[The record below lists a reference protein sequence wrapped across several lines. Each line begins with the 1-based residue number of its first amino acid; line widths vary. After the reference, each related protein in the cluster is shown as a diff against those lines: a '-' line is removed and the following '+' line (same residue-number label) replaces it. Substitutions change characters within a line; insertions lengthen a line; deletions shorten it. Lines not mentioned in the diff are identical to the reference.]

1 MVGLTQK
8 KTLSMKMHD
17 PMPTRTNRPSGFTLI
32 ELLVVIAIIAI
43 LASMLLP
50 ALSRAKSLAQR
61 TACVNNMRQITLAI
75 VMYTMDHEGEMPS
88 AALRNQARSSDW
100 VHWQPGRDIKGS
112 VVAPYVGSNL
122 SSNLFRCPPDFYS
135 NRPQDYP
142 YSYSLNGYLTREGVV
157 VTTNKGNLD
166 RVREPNRIILLMDE
180 AAANDGWW
188 VAYRTGHDIITPNHR
203 GKGNLPRNATPEA
216 RWRAGMNFGRG
227 NVTFPDGRVEL
238 VDFPFSRNPDNFD
251 PDHVPGQRWTSP

>member
-1 MVGLTQK
+1 MAMNNLTQ
-8 KTLSMKMHD
+8 TRSD
-17 PMPTRTNRPSGFTLI
+17 PHSGFTLI

-50 ALSRAKSLAQR
+50 ALSKAKGLAQR
-61 TACVNNMRQITLAI
+61 SACVNNMRQITLGI

-88 AALRNQARSSDW
+88 AALRNEARSSDW

-112 VVAPYVGSNL
+112 VIAPYVGSNL

-135 NRPQDYP
+135 NRPQGYP

-157 VTTNKGNLD
+157 RTTNMGNLD

-188 VAYRTGHDIITPNHR
+188 VAYRTAHDIITSGHR
-203 GKGNLPRNATPEA
+203 GTGNLARNSTPEV
-216 RWRAGMNFGRG
+216 RWRAGMNHGRG

-251 PDHVPGQRWTSP
+251 PDHVPGRPWRSP